1 MRPLKCVVPCL
12 NQVILQCAH
21 KATMTRC
28 DYLPRSHRLVAQQKR
43 CDLRQDQKCATAVD
57 AVAVLVTKSLAE

>member
-1 MRPLKCVVPCL
+1 MT
-12 NQVILQCAH
+12 QCD
-21 KATMTRC
+21 C
-28 DYLPRSHRLVAQQKR
+28 SHRLHQLVAQQKR